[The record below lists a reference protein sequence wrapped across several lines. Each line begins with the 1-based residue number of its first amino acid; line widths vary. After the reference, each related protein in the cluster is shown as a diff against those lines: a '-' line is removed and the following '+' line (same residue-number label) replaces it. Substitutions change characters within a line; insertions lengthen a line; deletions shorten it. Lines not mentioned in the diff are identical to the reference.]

1 MEKKEF
7 LNVLG
12 IQIQSILGDK
22 KQNYKKIEN
31 AVNAGFKAG
40 TDLIVLPEVWT
51 CGWSPDLFQ
60 DSAEDLKTGE
70 TTFFL
75 KNLAKTYNV
84 YVIGGSSITT
94 SENKYYNTCPVIN
107 DKGDLIASYNKSHLY
122 SYYGCK
128 EGSYVTVGQNPIMVD
143 IKGIKTGLTICYD
156 IRFPEI
162 YRAYRKSGADLLVN
176 VAAWGKGKEIPWQT
190 LTSARAI
197 ENQCNFIA
205 INQTGL
211 IKDDSYNLGL
221 SRVIGYDGTVISEID
236 ETKNYLYATIK
247 FDKDMY
253 DFRNKCTVLND
264 IHSEYEVKT
273 V

>member
-12 IQIQSILGDK
+12 IQIQSTLGDK
-22 KQNYKKIEN
+22 KENYKKIKN
-31 AVNAGFKAG
+31 AVEIGFKSE

-51 CGWSPDLFQ
+51 CGWCPDLFQ
-60 DSAEDLKTGE
+60 NSAEDLETGE
-70 TTFFL
+70 TTEFL
-75 KNLAKTYNV
+75 KELAKTYKV
-84 YVIGGSSITT
+84 YIIGGSYITK
-94 SENKYYNTCPVIN
+94 SKINYYNTCPVIN
-107 DKGDLIASYNKSHLY
+107 DKGELIASYNKSHLY
-122 SYYGCK
+122 SYYGCM
-128 EGSYVTVGQNPIMVD
+128 EGSYVTAGNQPVLTE

-162 YRAYRKSGADLLVN
+162 YREYRKSGAELLVN
-176 VAAWGKGKEIPWQT
+176 VAAWGKGKEVPWQT

-205 INQTGL
+205 VNQTGL
-211 IKDDSYNLGL
+211 IKENSYNLGL

-247 FDKDMY
+247 FNKDMSDY
-253 DFRNKCTVLND
+253 RNKCTILND
-264 IHSEYEVKT
+264 ILPKYEVKT
-273 V
+273 I

>member
-12 IQIQSILGDK
+12 IQIQSVLGDK
-22 KQNYKKIEN
+22 KQNYKKIEE
-31 AVNAGFKAG
+31 AVKKGLREN

-60 DSAEDLKTGE
+60 ASAEDLKTGE
-70 TTFFL
+70 TLEFL
-75 KNLAKTYNV
+75 KSLAVSCNSYIV
-84 YVIGGSSITT
+84 GGSYITKA
-94 SENKYYNTCPVIN
+94 ENAYYNTCPVVS
-107 DKGDLIASYNKSHLY
+107 DKGKLVGSYNKSHLY

-128 EGSYVTVGQNPIMVD
+128 EGSYIKNGTEPVMVD

-162 YRAYRKSGADLLVN
+162 YRAYRKAGADLLIN

-221 SRVIGYDGTVISEID
+221 SRVINYDGTLNCEID

-247 FDKDMY
+247 FDNTMY
-253 DFRNKCTVLND
+253 EFRNKCTVLED
-264 IHSEYEVKT
+264 ILPEYEVKII
-273 V
+273 

>member
-7 LNVLG
+7 LNILG
-12 IQIQSILGDK
+12 IQIQSTLGDK
-22 KQNYKKIEN
+22 SNNYKKIKT
-31 AVNAGFKAG
+31 AIKQRFQDG

-51 CGWSPDLFQ
+51 CGWSPDLFR
-60 DSAEDLKTGE
+60 DSAEDLETGE
-70 TTFFL
+70 TTTFL
-75 KNLAKTYNV
+75 KDLAKTYNT
-84 YVIGGSSITT
+84 YIIGGSYITKD
-94 SENKYYNTCPVIN
+94 ENNYYNTCPVIN
-107 DKGDLIASYNKSHLY
+107 NKGDLIAYYNKSHLY

-128 EGSYVTVGQNPIMVD
+128 EGSYIKAGTEPVMVN

-162 YRAYRKSGADLLVN
+162 YRAYRKNGADLLVN

-211 IKDDSYNLGL
+211 IKDNSYNLGM
-221 SRVIGYDGTVISEID
+221 SRVISYDGTVISEID

-247 FDKDMY
+247 FNKDMY
-253 DFRNKCTVLND
+253 DFRNKCTILKD
-264 IHSEYEVKT
+264 IHSKYEVKT

>member
-22 KQNYKKIEN
+22 KQNYKSIEN
-31 AVNAGFKAG
+31 AINAGFKNG

-60 DSAEDLKTGE
+60 QTAEDLENGE
-70 TTFFL
+70 TTQFL
-75 KNLAKTYNV
+75 KNLAFKYKTYI
-84 YVIGGSSITT
+84 IGGSYITKQDK
-94 SENKYYNTCPVIN
+94 NYFNTCPVIN
-107 DKGDLIASYNKSHLY
+107 DKGELVASYNKSHLY
-122 SYYGCK
+122 SYYGCL
-128 EGSYVTVGQNPIMVD
+128 EGSYITEGTEPILTD

-162 YRAYRKSGADLLVN
+162 YREYRKNGADLLVN

-211 IKDDSYNLGL
+211 IKNDSYNLGL
-221 SRVIGYDGTVISEID
+221 SRIISYDGTVISEID

-253 DFRNKCTVLND
+253 DFRNKCTVLKD
-264 IHSEYEVKT
+264 IHSKYEVKT